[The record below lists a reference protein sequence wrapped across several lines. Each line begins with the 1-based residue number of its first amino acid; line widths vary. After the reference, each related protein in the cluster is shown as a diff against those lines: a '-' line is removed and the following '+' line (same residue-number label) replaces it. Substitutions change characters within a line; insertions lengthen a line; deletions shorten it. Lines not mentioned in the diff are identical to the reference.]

1 MVVVKN
7 ESGLLIL
14 ETLKSAVCYNEK
26 LMKWAD
32 FLYAD
37 TNLGK
42 LKLTLT
48 IISYAGSTDHGA
60 LKSGLFHKWFDKLS
74 GLIEWHLYTESDGY
88 PLKLPKFA
96 ILCRHFLAYALKQ
109 PDCHIFQ
116 N

>member
-26 LMKWAD
+26 FMKWAD

-42 LKLTLT
+42 IKLTLT
-48 IISYAGSTDHGA
+48 IIS
-60 LKSGLFHKWFDKLS
+60 
-74 GLIEWHLYTESDGY
+74 
-88 PLKLPKFA
+88 
-96 ILCRHFLAYALKQ
+96 
-109 PDCHIFQ
+109 
-116 N
+116 